1 MGIALSLKNRGLIP
15 NSNVVST
22 RPLRTVPFSVNTTP
36 KSYSAMNV
44 GGMSMGAANPGG
56 QYSLLNPMGANPGGR
71 FSALNTIGMGA
82 NAPGGNLAPTS
93 MRNQNTFAAGM
104 EQSGKNMYAKPAF
117 KTAQNKP
124 NVPPNQLGQ
133 NLLDFATS
141 GRGGAFAQG
150 LLDKSG
156 YSTMPVSF
164 GEALAS
170 GYKSLNEFDKT
181 TREQEFEK
189 EKFEYLKTQDAIAN
203 AIAIQKNLAEGKG
216 ETANIKDFNFYKN
229 LSEKDKETWDK
240 IDKNNPEL
248 AAMIAGAVTAA
259 EQGTDNVVSPG
270 QLAFDKSAGTSLSK
284 FVIEELPQQLANID
298 KIDDVIAIMK
308 TQEVTGPVE
317 GGTPFALKLF
327 TNPESIGVEDDIR
340 SIIYQSLRA
349 TLGAQFTEKEGER
362 LVAATFNKY
371 LSEEVNIKRLERLR
385 EETVRGLDTK
395 SEMYNYLQEKGTLQG
410 WEGPEL
416 LTGSKYKENKS
427 SLQQSLFDVSDYEG
441 LDSDQLLE
449 IYESDIS
456 KEEKLFIYN
465 NLEAL
470 GIS

>member
-1 MGIALSLKNRGLIP
+1 MVDINDILMNNNILPR
-15 NSNVVST
+15 ST
-22 RPLRTVPFSVNTTP
+22 VANPSYINQPQARNTPYSVFTTP
-36 KSYSAMNV
+36 KSRFTALPAKEGSYTL
-44 GGMSMGAANPGG
+44 G
-56 QYSLLNPMGANPGGR
+56 QTGQNQLASSIKP
-71 FSALNTIGMGA
+71 
-82 NAPGGNLAPTS
+82 NAPGGNTV
-93 MRNQNTFAAGM
+93 
-104 EQSGKNMYAKPAF
+104 YAKPAF
-117 KTAQNKP
+117 VKPQPKP
-124 NVPPNQLGQ
+124 NNAPPNQLGQ
-133 NLLDFATS
+133 NLLNFATS
-141 GRGGAFAQG
+141 GGGQAFAQG

-189 EKFEYLKTQDAIAN
+189 EKFEYLKTQDVIAN
-203 AIAIQKNLAEGKG
+203 ALAMQKNLAEGKG

-349 TLGAQFTEKEGER
+349 TLGAQFTEREGER

-395 SEMYNYLQEKGTLQG
+395 SEMYNHLQEKGTLQG

-441 LDSDQLLE
+441 LDSDRILE
-449 IYESDIS
+449 LYESDIS
-456 KEEKLFIYN
+456 NEEKLFIYD

-470 GIS
+470 GISQ

>member
-1 MGIALSLKNRGLIP
+1 MVALALRNRGLLP
-15 NSNVVST
+15 DNYGNSSVVNSSVNS
-22 RPLRTVPFSVNTTP
+22 RTVPYSVNTTP
-36 KSYSAMNV
+36 RSNYSFPN
-44 GGMSMGAANPGG
+44 
-56 QYSLLNPMGANPGGR
+56 
-71 FSALNTIGMGA
+71 F
-82 NAPGGNLAPTS
+82 
-93 MRNQNTFAAGM
+93 NQNISGSRRLRNTPYSVFTTPSRLSASNNTNNQGNYSFPTF
-104 EQSGKNMYAKPAF
+104 NPIAKPAIPNNQGNYSF
-117 KTAQNKP
+117 PTFNPPNINKSAK
-124 NVPPNQLGQ
+124 VPPNQLGQ
-133 NLLDFATS
+133 NLLNFATS
-141 GRGGAFAQG
+141 GAGGAFGQG

-170 GYKSLNEFDKT
+170 GMKSMSEFNKETKDA
-181 TREQEFEK
+181 EFER
-189 EKFEYLKTQDAIAN
+189 EKFEYLQSQDAITN
-203 AIAIQKNLAEGKG
+203 ALELQKNLKG
-216 ETANIKDFNFYKN
+216 DDKTANIKDFNFYKS
-229 LSEKDKETWDK
+229 LSKEDQEIWDK
-240 IDKNNPEL
+240 IDKNHPGL
-248 AAMIAGAVTAA
+248 AAMMAGAVTAA

-270 QLAFDKSAGTSLSK
+270 QLAFDKTAGESLSK

-317 GGTPFALKLF
+317 GGTPYALKLF

-371 LSEEVNIKRLERLR
+371 LSEEVNIARLERLR

-395 SEMYNYLQEKGTLQG
+395 SEMYNYLQENGTLKG

-427 SLQQSLFDVSDYEG
+427 SLQQSLFDVSDYDG

>member
-1 MGIALSLKNRGLIP
+1 MSLIGTLRAEPLPGLSGVSQADYGTTEPFTKNYYGVTPMRS
-15 NSNVVST
+15 SN
-22 RPLRTVPFSVNTTP
+22 
-36 KSYSAMNV
+36 YSALAAGQQGATNRYNALAA
-44 GGMSMGAANPGG
+44 GQMGAKNFVPQQNQFA
-56 QYSLLNPMGANPGGR
+56 
-71 FSALNTIGMGA
+71 SA
-82 NAPGGNLAPTS
+82 
-93 MRNQNTFAAGM
+93 M
-104 EQSGKNMYAKPAF
+104 EQGSKNVYAKPAF
-117 KTAQNKP
+117 VKP
-124 NVPPNQLGQ
+124 QQKPANVPPNQLGQ
-133 NLLDFATS
+133 NLLNFATS
-141 GRGGAFAQG
+141 GRGGAFGQG
-150 LLDKSG
+150 LLAKSG

-189 EKFEYLKTQDAIAN
+189 EKFEYLKTQDVIAN
-203 AIAIQKNLAEGKG
+203 ALAMQKNLAEGKG

-284 FVIEELPQQLANID
+284 FIIEELPQQLANID

-349 TLGAQFTEKEGER
+349 TLGAQFTEREGER

-395 SEMYNYLQEKGTLQG
+395 SEMYNYLQEKGTLQD

-441 LDSDQLLE
+441 LDSDRILE
-449 IYESDIS
+449 LYESDIS
-456 KEEKLFIYN
+456 NEEKLFIYN

-470 GIS
+470 GISQ

>member
-1 MGIALSLKNRGLIP
+1 MVALALKNRGLLP
-15 NSNVVST
+15 SNYGTPTV
-22 RPLRTVPFSVNTTP
+22 PLRSSPYSTNTTP

-56 QYSLLNPMGANPGGR
+56 KYSALNVMGANPGGMSMGAANPGGMSMGANNPGGQY
-71 FSALNTIGMGA
+71 SALSSMKP
-82 NAPGGNLAPTS
+82 NAPGGNTV
-93 MRNQNTFAAGM
+93 
-104 EQSGKNMYAKPAF
+104 YAKPAF
-117 KTAQNKP
+117 KTSQKKP

-133 NLLDFATS
+133 NLLDFASS
-141 GRGGAFAQG
+141 GRGGAFGQG

-156 YSTMPVSF
+156 YSTVPVSF

-170 GYKSLNEFDKT
+170 GMKSLNEFDKT

-189 EKFEYLKTQDAIAN
+189 EKFEYLKTQDVIAN
-203 AIAIQKNLAEGKG
+203 ALAMQKNLAEGKG

-248 AAMIAGAVTAA
+248 AAMIAGAVKSA

-349 TLGAQFTEKEGER
+349 TLGAQFTEREGER

-441 LDSDQLLE
+441 LDSDRILE

-456 KEEKLFIYN
+456 NEEKLFIYD

-470 GIS
+470 GITQ